1 MFKRFIKVVA
11 ALLIFVFLF
20 NCVQNILVGDI
31 DDNRSTMRFNGFYKT
46 EEGSLDA
53 VLLGS
58 SASYA
63 YFISPYVWHEYGVAI
78 YPFASSAQPIQAT
91 KFLIEEARKAHP
103 DAVYIINLAAVR
115 SIVSQERLH
124 ILFSDWPFSMNKLSA
139 VNYICDSYE
148 YEEKDKLQYVVP
160 LVTFH
165 NRWAELNVDDF
176 GKLYDDYKSGNCYPS
191 FLKLSKNVG
200 SIGRLDDDLIVP
212 LGENI
217 VTAVTD
223 LLDYCQEEKI
233 KVQFIITPQSTK
245 SKKIVGWFNV
255 AKGMAEERGYTV
267 LDMREKADEIGIDFA
282 VDYYNNSHTN
292 MHGALKTSR
301 YLTEYLMEQYD
312 FDDKRGNPEYAD
324 WDEAYL
330 RYYYE
335 CLEPNLIEADKKY
348 FKMPAPD
355 REKWEAIQ
363 EVKK

>member
-1 MFKRFIKVVA
+1 MFKKFIKIVA
-11 ALLIFVFLF
+11 ALLVFVLLF
-20 NCVQNILVGDI
+20 NCVQNVLVGDI

-46 EEGSLDA
+46 EAGSLDA

-63 YFISPYVWHEYGVAI
+63 YFIAPYVWHEYGVTI

-124 ILFSDWPFSMNKLSA
+124 ILFSDWPLSMNKLSA
-139 VNYICDSYE
+139 IDYICDSYGYTDE
-148 YEEKDKLQYVVP
+148 DKIQYIAP
-160 LVTFH
+160 IVTFH
-165 NRWAELNVDDF
+165 NRWSELNEYDF
-176 GKLYDDYKSGNCYPS
+176 GKLYDDYKTGNYYPS
-191 FLKLSKNVG
+191 FLKLSTDVG
-200 SIGRLDDDLIVP
+200 SIGRLDDELIVP
-212 LGENI
+212 LAEN
-217 VTAVTD
+217 VEAAVAD
-223 LLDYCQEEKI
+223 LLDYCQEENV

-267 LDMREKADEIGIDFA
+267 LDMREKANEIGLDYA

-292 MHGALKTSR
+292 MHGAFKTSR
-301 YLTEYLMEQYD
+301 YLTEFLLDKYD
-312 FDDKRGNPEYAD
+312 FADKRGNSEYAE

-330 RYYYE
+330 KYYYE
-335 CLEPNLIEADKKY
+335 CLEPNLIEADKQY
-348 FKMPAPD
+348 FKSPLPD
-355 REKWEAIQ
+355 KSEWEALQ
-363 EVKK
+363 K